1 MANKE
6 LYIGT
11 ATPKSNEVVW
21 IRPLKSGGVALY
33 AYVYNKWQVL
43 KLVNGKG
50 TLPVDD
56 DEVIDPATPG
66 GNYYTKDEID
76 EKIADILGIDAD
88 QIDELIKIVTDDDT
102 ITGLLTELKN
112 KANLNTD
119 NVFTGSNTFQSNGQY
134 SGKIFIRDGE
144 VISTTNNQ
152 DGNDLSCTARL
163 SDAEL
168 SFYDY
173 DSAHGYCQTHVYY
186 NGSLGNNHL
195 KVNTQVGNTDKEET
209 LAYLSDIPNVS
220 GKENVMPITTATG
233 ETLSAVIG
241 KYYRLDNVGTLAITL
256 PTIVG
261 ATKLQAITFLL
272 VCGSSALVTFVP
284 QGSETILYQEGFALE
299 ADTTCEVTALWNG
312 SEWTLSRV
320 IYE

>member
-76 EKIADILGIDAD
+76 GKIADILGIDAN

-119 NVFTGSNTFQSNGQY
+119 NVFTGSNTFQSNG
-134 SGKIFIRDGE
+134 
-144 VISTTNNQ
+144 
-152 DGNDLSCTARL
+152 
-163 SDAEL
+163 
-168 SFYDY
+168 
-173 DSAHGYCQTHVYY
+173 
-186 NGSLGNNHL
+186 
-195 KVNTQVGNTDKEET
+195 
-209 LAYLSDIPNVS
+209 
-220 GKENVMPITTATG
+220 
-233 ETLSAVIG
+233 
-241 KYYRLDNVGTLAITL
+241 
-256 PTIVG
+256 
-261 ATKLQAITFLL
+261 
-272 VCGSSALVTFVP
+272 
-284 QGSETILYQEGFALE
+284 
-299 ADTTCEVTALWNG
+299 
-312 SEWTLSRV
+312 
-320 IYE
+320 

>member
-76 EKIADILGIDAD
+76 EKIADILGINAD
-88 QIDELIKIVTDDDT
+88 QIDELIQIVTDDDT

-119 NVFTGSNTFQSNGQY
+119 NVFTGSNTFQSNGAY
-134 SGKIFIRDGE
+134 RGKIFIRDGE
-144 VISTTNNQ
+144 IISTTNNQ
-152 DGNDLSCTARL
+152 GGDDLLHTARL
-163 SDAEL
+163 SDTQL

-173 DSAHGYCQTHVYY
+173 DSSHGDCQTHIYY
-186 NGSLGNNHL
+186 NGSLGNSHL
-195 KVNTQVGNTDKEET
+195 KVNTKVGDTNKDET
-209 LAYLSDIPNVS
+209 LAYISDIPNVS
-220 GKENVMPITTATG
+220 GKENAMPITTATG
-233 ETLSAVIG
+233 ATLTAVAG
-241 KYYRLDNVGTLAITL
+241 KYYRLDNVGTLDITL
-256 PTIVG
+256 PTITG

-272 VCGSSALVTFVP
+272 VCGSSALVRFTP
-284 QGSETILYQEGFALE
+284 QDSETILYQQDFALE
-299 ADTTCEVTALWNG
+299 ADTTYEVTALWNG

>member
-76 EKIADILGIDAD
+76 QKIADILGINAD
-88 QIDELIKIVTDDDT
+88 QIDELIKIVTDNDT

-112 KANLNTD
+112 KANLDTD
-119 NVFTGSNTFQSNGQY
+119 NVFTGSNTFQTNGQY

-168 SFYDY
+168 SFYNY
-173 DSAHGYCQTHVYY
+173 DSAHGDCQTHVYY
-186 NGSLGNNHL
+186 NSSLGNNHL
-195 KVNTQVGNTDKEET
+195 KVNTQVGDTDKEEI
-209 LAYLSDIPNVS
+209 LAYMSDIPNVS
-220 GKENVMPITTATG
+220 NKQNVMPITTATG
-233 ETLSAVIG
+233 ATLSAVIG
-241 KYYRLDNVGTLAITL
+241 NYYRLDNVGTLAITL

-261 ATKLQAITFLL
+261 ATKLQAITFLI

-284 QGSETILYQEGFALE
+284 QGSETILYQQDFALE
-299 ADTTCEVTALWNG
+299 ANTTYEVTALWNG

-320 IYE
+320 IYG

>member
-76 EKIADILGIDAD
+76 KKIADILGIDAD
-88 QIDELIKIVTDDDT
+88 QIDELIKIITDDDT

-112 KANLNTD
+112 KASLDTD
-119 NVFTGSNTFQSNGQY
+119 NVFTGSNTF
-134 SGKIFIRDGE
+134 
-144 VISTTNNQ
+144 
-152 DGNDLSCTARL
+152 
-163 SDAEL
+163 
-168 SFYDY
+168 
-173 DSAHGYCQTHVYY
+173 
-186 NGSLGNNHL
+186 
-195 KVNTQVGNTDKEET
+195 
-209 LAYLSDIPNVS
+209 
-220 GKENVMPITTATG
+220 
-233 ETLSAVIG
+233 
-241 KYYRLDNVGTLAITL
+241 
-256 PTIVG
+256 
-261 ATKLQAITFLL
+261 
-272 VCGSSALVTFVP
+272 
-284 QGSETILYQEGFALE
+284 
-299 ADTTCEVTALWNG
+299 
-312 SEWTLSRV
+312 
-320 IYE
+320 

>member
-88 QIDELIKIVTDDDT
+88 QIDELIQIVTDDDT

-112 KANLNTD
+112 KASLDTD
-119 NVFTGSNTFQSNGQY
+119 NVFTGSNTFQSNDQY
-134 SGKIFIRDGE
+134 SGKIFIRGGE
-144 VISTTNNQ
+144 IISTDNSQ
-152 DGNDLSCTARL
+152 DGNDLSHTARL
-163 SDAEL
+163 GDTEL

-173 DSAHGYCQTHVYY
+173 DSSYGDCQTHVYY
-186 NGSLGNNHL
+186 NGSLGNSHL
-195 KVNTQVGNTDKEET
+195 KVNTQVGHTYKEET
-209 LAYLSDIPNVS
+209 LAYLSDMPNVS

-233 ETLSAVIG
+233 ATLTAVVG
-241 KYYRLDNVGTLAITL
+241 KYYRLDNVGALDITL
-256 PTIVG
+256 PTITG
-261 ATKLQAITFLL
+261 ATKLQAITFFL
-272 VCGSSALVTFVP
+272 VCGSSALVRFTP
-284 QGSETILYQEGFALE
+284 QDSETILYQQDFALE
-299 ADTTCEVTALWNG
+299 ADTTYEVTALWNG

>member
-11 ATPKSNEVVW
+11 STPKSNEVVW

-88 QIDELIKIVTDDDT
+88 QIDELIQIVTDNDT

-119 NVFTGSNTFQSNGQY
+119 NVFTGSNTFQSNDQY

-144 VISTTNNQ
+144 IISTDNSQ
-152 DGNDLSCTARL
+152 DGNDLSHTARL
-163 SDAEL
+163 GDTQL

-173 DSAHGYCQTHVYY
+173 DYSYGDCQTHVYY

-195 KVNTQVGNTDKEET
+195 KVNTQVGHTYKEET
-209 LAYLSDIPNVS
+209 LAYLSDMPNVS
-220 GKENVMPITTATG
+220 GKQNAMPITTATG
-233 ETLSAVIG
+233 ATLTAVVG
-241 KYYRLDNVGTLAITL
+241 KYYRLDNVGTLDITL
-256 PTIVG
+256 PTITG
-261 ATKLQAITFLL
+261 ATKLQAITFFL
-272 VCGSSALVTFVP
+272 VCGSSALVRFTP
-284 QGSETILYQEGFALE
+284 QDSETILYQQDFALE
-299 ADTTCEVTALWNG
+299 KDTTYEVTALWNG

>member
-76 EKIADILGIDAD
+76 EKIADILGINAD
-88 QIDELIKIVTDDDT
+88 QIDELIQIVTDDDT

-119 NVFTGSNTFQSNGQY
+119 NVFTGSNTFQSNGAY
-134 SGKIFIRDGE
+134 RGKIFIRDGE
-144 VISTTNNQ
+144 IISTTNNQ
-152 DGNDLSCTARL
+152 GGDDLLHTARL
-163 SDAEL
+163 SDTQL

-173 DSAHGYCQTHVYY
+173 DSSHGDCQTHIYY
-186 NGSLGNNHL
+186 NGSLGNSHL
-195 KVNTQVGNTDKEET
+195 KVNTKVGDTNKDET
-209 LAYLSDIPNVS
+209 LAYISDIPNVS
-220 GKENVMPITTATG
+220 GKENAMPITTATG
-233 ETLSAVIG
+233 ATLTAVAG
-241 KYYRLDNVGTLAITL
+241 KYYRLDNVGTLDITL
-256 PTIVG
+256 PTITG

-272 VCGSSALVTFVP
+272 VCGSSALVRFTP
-284 QGSETILYQEGFALE
+284 QDSETILYQQDFALE
-299 ADTTCEVTALWNG
+299 KDTTYEVTALWNG